1 MTIKKKPQQQQ
12 QINPDLPKPTTTAE
26 FLASV
31 SHLPQDQQ
39 LEEYH
44 KFMMEQQQEQQKAQ
58 AKQVDKVAL
67 FGTKKTTDF
76 VVADKEF
83 TIVHWNPTKVHQNIP
98 RIGRYFIT
106 PLSMLMTGVKDDE
119 TGDVNIVDAIPTA
132 LSYLFTILEED
143 DIMDLYKLVLETVY
157 YGTEPV
163 MNKFD
168 TVFESDPFGVFDL
181 VAEVLRINV
190 IIPFTQ
196 RNGSLSLKNLTNN
209 LMPLVE
215 VAKLR

>member
-1 MTIKKKPQQQQ
+1 MARIKQQSVNQEQKPRPA
-12 QINPDLPKPTTTAE
+12 NTAE

-44 KFMMEQQQEQQKAQ
+44 KFMMEQQKQEQATQ
-58 AKQVDKVAL
+58 AKKADKLAL
-67 FGTKKTTDF
+67 YGTRQTTDF
-76 VVADKEF
+76 VVGEKEF
-83 TIVHWNPTKVHQNIP
+83 TIVHWSPTKVHQNIP

-157 YGTEPV
+157 CGTEPV

-215 VAKLR
+215 VAKLK

>member
-1 MTIKKKPQQQQ
+1 MTIKKKPQQ

-83 TIVHWNPTKVHQNIP
+83 TIVHWSPTKVHQNIP

-106 PLSMLMTGVKDDE
+106 PLSMLIGGAVGEDPE
-119 TGDVNIVDAIPTA
+119 SFNPADAIPTA

-143 DIMDLYKLVLETVY
+143 DIMNLYDLVLETVHY
-157 YGTEPV
+157 NDKPV
-163 MNKFD
+163 MGQFD
-168 TVFESDPFGVFDL
+168 EVFSDDPFGVFDL

-215 VAKLR
+215 VAKLK

>member
-1 MTIKKKPQQQQ
+1 MTIKKKPQQ

-44 KFMMEQQQEQQKAQ
+44 KFMMEQQQKAQ

-83 TIVHWNPTKVHQNIP
+83 TIVHWSPTKVHQNIP

-119 TGDVNIVDAIPTA
+119 TGDISVVDAIPTA

-168 TVFESDPFGVFDL
+168 IVFESDPFGVFDL

-196 RNGSLSLKNLTNN
+196 RNGLSSLKNLTSN

-215 VAKLR
+215 VAKLG

>member
-1 MTIKKKPQQQQ
+1 
-12 QINPDLPKPTTTAE
+12 
-26 FLASV
+26 
-31 SHLPQDQQ
+31 
-39 LEEYH
+39 
-44 KFMMEQQQEQQKAQ
+44 
-58 AKQVDKVAL
+58 
-67 FGTKKTTDF
+67 
-76 VVADKEF
+76 
-83 TIVHWNPTKVHQNIP
+83 
-98 RIGRYFIT
+98 
-106 PLSMLMTGVKDDE
+106 MLMTGVKDDE

-215 VAKLR
+215 VAKLK